1 MSNKITGAEAMIK
14 GLLAEG
20 VDTIFG
26 YPGGA
31 ILPFYDK
38 LWSYRDSLRHILTR
52 HEQGAIHAAQG
63 YARASGR
70 TGVVVVTS
78 GPAATNIITGLSDA
92 LLDSTPLVII
102 TGQVAVQYLGSDAFQ
117 ETDVVGI
124 TQPISKW
131 AYQIRRPDEIEW
143 ALSRAFYIASTGR
156 PGPVVL
162 DFAKD
167 AQVGLI
173 EPAYK
178 PCTFIRSY
186 NPLPEVNPASIAA
199 AADLINR
206 AERPM
211 IIAGHGVM
219 IANAEQELLQLA
231 ERADIPV
238 INTLLGLSTI
248 PTDHRLFKGMAGM
261 HGNIGANYNTNRADV
276 IVAIGMRF
284 DDRVTG
290 VTELYA
296 PDAKIVHID
305 IDAAEFDKNI
315 TADVHVHA
323 DARQALDAL
332 LRLVGEA
339 KHVDWIESFDRH
351 AEVERVAVVEPE
363 AFPEPDACG
372 GKMKMGEV
380 ARRVSEATGNRAIL
394 VSDVGQNQMLSARYF
409 KFTEPKSIIT
419 SGGLGTMGFSLPAA
433 IGAKIGAPERTVCCF
448 TGDGGFQMTLQ
459 ELGTIME
466 YGIGV
471 KIIVLNNN
479 FLGNVRQWQELF
491 FEGRFSNTPLVNPDF
506 IALAAAYSIPG
517 EHVATRADLDAAI
530 ERMIA
535 APGSYILDVNI
546 DETDMVFPMTP
557 VGKAVDHIMLNRN
570 LRYTPDF
577 NG

>member
-1 MSNKITGAEAMIK
+1 MIK

-20 VDTIFG
+20 VETIFG

-38 LWSYRDSLRHILTR
+38 LWDYRDCLQHILTR

-70 TGVVVVTS
+70 VGVVVVTS

-92 LLDSTPLVII
+92 LMDSTPLVII

-124 TQPISKW
+124 THPISKW

-143 ALSRAFYIASTGR
+143 ALSRAFHIASTGR

-167 AQVGLI
+167 AQVGLVDDV
-173 EPAYK
+173 YR
-178 PCTFIRSY
+178 PCNYIRSY
-186 NPLPEVNPASIAA
+186 NPRPEVVTQDILNAA
-199 AADLINR
+199 ALINKSR
-206 AERPM
+206 RPM
-211 IIAGHGVM
+211 IISGHGVM
-219 IANAEQELLQLA
+219 IANAEQELLQVA

-248 PTDHRLFKGMAGM
+248 PSDHRLFKGMAGM
-261 HGNIGANYNTNRADV
+261 HGNVGANYNTNRADV
-276 IVAIGMRF
+276 IMAVGMRF

-296 PDAKIVHID
+296 PDAKIIHVD
-305 IDAAEFDKNI
+305 IDASEFDKNI
-315 TADVHVHA
+315 RADVHIHA
-323 DARQALDAL
+323 DARDAL
-332 LRLVGEA
+332 SALLPMLNDA
-339 KHVDWIESFDRH
+339 NHSDWIASFDRH
-351 AEVERVAVVEPE
+351 AEVEHREVVIPE
-363 AFPEPDACG
+363 AYPEADASG

-380 ARRVSEATGNRAIL
+380 ARLVSEATGNEAIL
-394 VSDVGQNQMLSARYF
+394 VTDVGQNQMLSARYF
-409 KFTEPKSIIT
+409 KYTRPRSIIS

-433 IGAKIGAPERTVCCF
+433 IGAKIGDPERTVCCF
-448 TGDGGFQMTLQ
+448 TGDGGFQMTIQ

-466 YGIGV
+466 YGVNV
-471 KIIVLNNN
+471 KVVILNNN

-491 FEGRFSNTPLVNPDF
+491 FNSRFSNTPLLNPDF
-506 IALAAAYSIPG
+506 ISLAAAYNIPG
-517 EHVATRADLDAAI
+517 EHVATRADLSGAI
-530 ERMIA
+530 DRMISA
-535 APGSYILDVNI
+535 RSSYILDVNI

-570 LRYTPDF
+570 LQYKPEN

>member
-1 MSNKITGAEAMIK
+1 M
-14 GLLAEG
+14 
-20 VDTIFG
+20 
-26 YPGGA
+26 
-31 ILPFYDK
+31 
-38 LWSYRDSLRHILTR
+38 
-52 HEQGAIHAAQG
+52 
-63 YARASGR
+63 
-70 TGVVVVTS
+70 
-78 GPAATNIITGLSDA
+78 
-92 LLDSTPLVII
+92 DSTPLVII

-167 AQVGLI
+167 AQIGLI
-173 EPAYK
+173 ESHYRR
-178 PCTFIRSY
+178 CNFIRSY
-186 NPLPEVNPASIAA
+186 NPRPVIATENLLKAA
-199 AADLINR
+199 ALINNSR
-206 AERPM
+206 RPM

-219 IANAEQELLQLA
+219 IANAEQDLLQVA

-248 PTDHRLFKGMAGM
+248 PSTHRLFKGMAGM
-261 HGNIGANYNTNRADV
+261 HGNVGANYNTNRADV
-276 IVAIGMRF
+276 IMAIGMRF

-296 PDAKIVHID
+296 PNAKIIHID

-315 TADVHVHA
+315 TADVHIHG
-323 DARQALDAL
+323 DAHDAL
-332 LRLVGEA
+332 SALLPMLNDSSHEE
-339 KHVDWIESFDRH
+339 WIESFDRH
-351 AEVERVAVVEPE
+351 AEVEYREVIVPE
-363 AFPEPDACG
+363 AYPEADACG

-380 ARRVSEATGNRAIL
+380 ARLVSEASENKAIL
-394 VSDVGQNQMLSARYF
+394 VTDVGQNQMLSARYF
-409 KFTEPKSIIT
+409 GYTRSRSIIS

-433 IGAKIGAPERTVCCF
+433 IGAKLGDPERTVCCF
-448 TGDGGFQMTLQ
+448 TGDGGFQMTVQ

-466 YGIGV
+466 YGVDV
-471 KIIVLNNN
+471 KVIILNNN

-491 FEGRFSNTPLVNPDF
+491 FNGRFSNTPLLNPDF
-506 IALAAAYSIPG
+506 ITLASAYNIPG
-517 EHVATRADLDAAI
+517 EHVSTRGELAAAI
-530 ERMIA
+530 DRMIS

-570 LRYTPDF
+570 LKYEPD
-577 NG
+577 NEE

>member
-1 MSNKITGAEAMIK
+1 MTETRITGAEAMIR

-38 LWSYRDSLRHILTR
+38 LWDYRDTLRHILTR

-70 TGVVVVTS
+70 VGVVVVTS

-92 LLDSTPLVII
+92 QLDSTPLVVI
-102 TGQVAVQYLGSDAFQ
+102 TGQVGVSFLGSDAFQ

-131 AYQIRRPDEIEW
+131 AYQIRRPDEVEW
-143 ALSRAFYIASTGR
+143 ALARAFHIASTGR

-167 AQVGLI
+167 AQVGTLVSD
-173 EPAYK
+173 YK

-186 NPLPEVNPASIAA
+186 NPRPEVNRHSVAT
-199 AADLINR
+199 AADIINK

-219 IANAEQELLQLA
+219 ISGAEDALVKVA
-231 ERADIPV
+231 EKADIPV

-248 PTDHRLFKGMAGM
+248 PSDHRLFKGMAGM
-261 HGNIGANYNTNRADV
+261 HGNVGANFNTNRADV
-276 IVAIGMRF
+276 IVAVGMRF

-290 VTELYA
+290 NTEFYA
-296 PDAKIVHID
+296 PDARIIHID
-305 IDAAEFDKNI
+305 IDASEFNKNI
-315 TADVHVHA
+315 PVDLAVHA
-323 DARQALDAL
+323 DANDAL
-332 LRLVGEA
+332 TALLPLIREA
-339 KHVDWIESFDRH
+339 RHDGWLATFDH
-351 AEVERVAVVEPE
+351 PE
-363 AFPEPDACG
+363 AVEADTVIKPEAYPEADAAG

-380 ARRVSEATGNRAIL
+380 ARMVSEATGNEAIL
-394 VSDVGQNQMLSARYF
+394 VTDVGQNQLMSARYF
-409 KFTEPKSIIT
+409 RYSLPRSIIS

-433 IGAKIGAPERTVCCF
+433 IGAKLGAPGRTVCCF
-448 TGDGGFQMTLQ
+448 CGDGGLQMTIQ

-466 YGIGV
+466 YGIDV
-471 KIIVLNNN
+471 KIILLNNN

-491 FEGRFSNTPLVNPDF
+491 YNGRFSNTPMLNPDF
-506 IALAAAYSIPG
+506 IMLTEAYGIKARRVSCRAELADAINEMVSTPG
-517 EHVATRADLDAAI
+517 AFLI
-530 ERMIA
+530 
-535 APGSYILDVNI
+535 DVNI

-557 VGKAVDHIMLNRN
+557 VGEAVDMIMLNRHDQ
-570 LRYTPDF
+570 YKP
-577 NG
+577 NGN